1 MKQHVACERARL
13 GACHLSPF
21 DSTRAANAISA
32 RAAFVFNVYL
42 VIQAKEENHV
52 VHVPASNGAGIDLT
66 CPLRCEVCF
75 LCQDDCKVTCSLM
88 LPCGSPETAA

>member
-1 MKQHVACERARL
+1 MPS
-13 GACHLSPF
+13 SPF

-42 VIQAKEENHV
+42 VIQAKEANHV

-66 CPLRCEVCF
+66 CPLRCEDLVRYV
-75 LCQDDCKVTCSLM
+75 LDTLPLSLDRKKHCSFWLHHL
-88 LPCGSPETAA
+88 LPIGC

>member
-42 VIQAKEENHV
+42 VIQAKEANHV

-66 CPLRCEVCF
+66 CRYS
-75 LCQDDCKVTCSLM
+75 SL
-88 LPCGSPETAA
+88 

>member
-1 MKQHVACERARL
+1 MPS
-13 GACHLSPF
+13 SPF

-42 VIQAKEENHV
+42 VIHAKEENHV

-66 CPLRCEVCF
+66 CRYS
-75 LCQDDCKVTCSLM
+75 SL
-88 LPCGSPETAA
+88 